1 MAGHNVKTILIVD
14 DETDMCDLL
23 GHLMAQED
31 LVPRVANDGRTA
43 LRMMRENEPDV
54 MLLDMKMP
62 GMDGMEI
69 MQRAKEILP
78 DLPIVII
85 TAYAEV
91 KGAIEAMK
99 SGAHDYIGK
108 PFEHHEV
115 IRVVHRAVREGS
127 LKRKLKNLTSQV
139 DETFS
144 LNKMMGPSDAVNRII
159 SKVNRVAGSDFT
171 VIISGE
177 TGSGKELIA
186 RAIHHLSHRSKGA
199 FVAVDCG
206 AIPETLIESE
216 LFGHVKGSFT
226 GAIQQRKGKF
236 EAAVNGTLLLDEIS
250 NMTLGAQAKLL
261 RVLQERVIFRV
272 GSAESFDVDVRVL
285 VSCNRNLE
293 DPVRDGSFR
302 RDLFYRLN
310 DFTIRIPPLRE
321 RKEDI
326 PFLANRFME
335 ITNIELGKQ
344 VFRFSDEAVNQ
355 LMAHDWPGNVRQLRA
370 VVRQAVLMAD
380 EVIMV
385 KHLNIDPAA
394 DPYLAVAGTG
404 RVDVDNGIWEKMSLK
419 EIVRQNTLKLEKK
432 VIENVLKH
440 TGGNKAKAARLLKID
455 YKTIHTKV
463 KRLGI
468 MTT

>member
-1 MAGHNVKTILIVD
+1 MVRHGSKQILIVD

-23 GHLMAQED
+23 GHLMEQEGWTP
-31 LVPRVANDGRTA
+31 LIANTGKAA
-43 LRMMRENEPDV
+43 LERMREKEPDV

-62 GMDGMEI
+62 GMDGMEV
-69 MQRAKEILP
+69 MQRARQILP
-78 DLPIVII
+78 DLPIVIV

-115 IRVVHRAVREGS
+115 IRVVHRAVKEGE
-127 LKRKLKNLTSQV
+127 LKRKLKNLSDQAE
-139 DETFS
+139 ETFS
-144 LNKMMGPSDAVNRII
+144 LEKMMGPSDAVNRII

-177 TGSGKELIA
+177 TGSGKELVA
-186 RAIHHLSHRSKGA
+186 RAVHHLSRRSKGA

-216 LFGHVKGSFT
+216 LFGHEKGSFT
-226 GAIQQRKGKF
+226 GAVQQRKGKF

-261 RVLQERVIFRV
+261 RVLQERVVFRV
-272 GSAESFDVDVRVL
+272 GGSESFDVDVRVL
-285 VSCNRNLE
+285 VSCNQNLE
-293 DPVRDGSFR
+293 EPVRDGAFR

-335 ITNIELGKQ
+335 TTNIELGKR
-344 VFRFSDEAVNQ
+344 VFRFSENAMDR
-355 LMAHDWPGNVRQLRA
+355 LMAFDWPGNVRQLRA
-370 VVRQAVLMAD
+370 VIRQAVLMTD

-394 DPYLAVAGTG
+394 DPGLAIPSAVRAGTAP
-404 RVDVDNGIWEKMSLK
+404 WEQMSLK
-419 EIVRQNTLKLEKK
+419 EIVRQNTLKLERE
-432 VIENVLKH
+432 VIRNVLKQ
-440 TGGNKAKAARLLKID
+440 TGGNKAKAARLLQID

-468 MTT
+468 MTL

>member
-1 MAGHNVKTILIVD
+1 MADHNGKKILIVD

-23 GHLMAQED
+23 GHLMVQEG

-216 LFGHVKGSFT
+216 LFGHEKGSFT

-310 DFTIRIPPLRE
+310 DFTIRIPALRE

-385 KHLNIDPAA
+385 KHLNIDPSA

-404 RVDVDNGIWEKMSLK
+404 RADVDNGIWEKMSLK

>member
-1 MAGHNVKTILIVD
+1 MIRHGSKQILIVD

-23 GHLMAQED
+23 GHLMEQEGWTP
-31 LVPRVANDGRTA
+31 LIANTGKAA
-43 LRMMRENEPDV
+43 LERMQEKEPDV

-62 GMDGMEI
+62 GMDGMEV
-69 MQRAKEILP
+69 MQRTREILP
-78 DLPIVII
+78 DLPIVIV

-115 IRVVHRAVREGS
+115 IRVVHRAVKEGE
-127 LKRKLKNLTSQV
+127 LKRKLKNLSDQAE
-139 DETFS
+139 ETFS
-144 LNKMMGPSDAVNRII
+144 LEKMMGPSDAVNRII

-177 TGSGKELIA
+177 TGSGKELVA
-186 RAIHHLSHRSKGA
+186 RAVHHLSRRSKGA

-216 LFGHVKGSFT
+216 LFGHEKGSFT
-226 GAIQQRKGKF
+226 GAVRQRKGKF

-261 RVLQERVIFRV
+261 RVLQERVVFRV
-272 GSAESFDVDVRVL
+272 GGSESFDVDVRVL
-285 VSCNRNLE
+285 VSCNQNLE
-293 DPVRDGSFR
+293 EPVRDGAFR

-335 ITNIELGKQ
+335 TTNIELGKR
-344 VFRFSDEAVNQ
+344 VFRFSENAMDQ
-355 LMAHDWPGNVRQLRA
+355 LMAFDWPGNVRQLRA
-370 VVRQAVLMAD
+370 VIRQAVLMTD

-394 DPYLAVAGTG
+394 DPGLATPSAARAGSAP
-404 RVDVDNGIWEKMSLK
+404 WEQMSLK
-419 EIVRQNTLKLEKK
+419 EIVRQNTLKLERE
-432 VIENVLKH
+432 VIRNVLKQ
-440 TGGNKAKAARLLKID
+440 TGGNKAKAARLLQID
-455 YKTIHTKV
+455 YKTMHTKV

-468 MTT
+468 MTV